1 MLTFE
6 TIPLDSEIG
15 RRELL
20 LESETV
26 ARWRELFPGDD
37 ADGLMPPGMIAVV
50 TVKAYSDILVPR
62 PPGNVHGEQRFEMI
76 RLPRVGERLLTRL
89 SCVSK
94 ERKGERRWVRFLTE
108 TTDAAGDACFRG
120 LMTVLWAA

>member
-6 TIPLDSEIG
+6 TIPLDREIG
-15 RRELL
+15 RRDLL
-20 LESETV
+20 LEPGIV
-26 ARWRELFPGDD
+26 ARWRELFPDD
-37 ADGLMPPGMIAVV
+37 DTGTLMPPGMIAVV
-50 TVKAYSDILVPR
+50 TIKTYSDILVPR

-76 RLPRVGERLLTRL
+76 RLPRVGEHLVTRL